1 MIHVMGKVLKIKDF
15 QTLFQLTNFINVEN
29 VEKEDIQDIN
39 TSLNG
44 AVALLYWV
52 KVEQK

>member
-1 MIHVMGKVLKIKDF
+1 MIHNMKKVLKLKDF
-15 QTLFQLTNFINVEN
+15 TTLFQLTNFINQEEVEQA
-29 VEKEDIQDIN
+29 DIQDIN

>member
-1 MIHVMGKVLKIKDF
+1 MTHIMGKVLKIKDF
-15 QTLFQLTNFINVEN
+15 HTLFQLTNFINEAEVEQ
-29 VEKEDIQDIN
+29 EDIQDIN

>member
-1 MIHVMGKVLKIKDF
+1 MDTKRILKLKDF
-15 QTLFQLTNFINVEN
+15 TSLFQLTNFVNGEI

-44 AVALLYWV
+44 TIILLYWV
-52 KVEQK
+52 KVEVIK